1 MYLLKQYL
9 LLYKGLSNGLRSPP
23 RGGSVRK
30 ATNEGNPGDRIDKGN
45 LISMN
50 GQWQYFS
57 KIFTLLALIPR
68 KTRVYT
74 ISCQFRCKICK
85 TREKNAKTV
94 LSLLWCFLFFQQ
106 EEFAQALAVKPNS
119 DFVENM
125 FSMLDTDRSGYI
137 SFRDFLHMV
146 VIFSKGI

>member
-30 ATNEGNPGDRIDKGN
+30 ATNEGNPRDRIDKGN

-85 TREKNAKTV
+85 TREKIAKTV
-94 LSLLWCFLFFQQ
+94 LSLLWCFFLPTGRICSSSCSKTELGLRRKHVQY
-106 EEFAQALAVKPNS
+106 A
-119 DFVENM
+119 
-125 FSMLDTDRSGYI
+125 GY
-137 SFRDFLHMV
+137 
-146 VIFSKGI
+146 G